1 MTATTVGYGDIS
13 PVTPAGRVIAAILM
27 IVGIGL
33 IGSLTSTITALF
45 YQRHEST
52 SKTNTRDE
60 IIKTLQSQ
68 LGDFENLSND
78 DIETICK
85 TLKSLHE
92 QK

>member
-13 PVTPAGRVIAAILM
+13 PTTPAGRAIAAVLM

-45 YQRHEST
+45 FQRHENA
-52 SKTNTRDE
+52 SKRDAKGE
-60 IIKTLQSQ
+60 ILKTLQMQ
-68 LGDFENLSND
+68 LDDFENLSDD